1 MSGFGDLIR
10 CLRRDLFMRMC
21 TCEQKGLIQNVAEK
35 AVPVAAFLLVCS
47 LCGELREIA
56 RPAQL
61 LCEDRPV
68 VRDFGPPEGCTDVP
82 GTHSRWISVASIATA
97 SSTSTVSSVFIS
109 PPLIVFSR
117 YDADDA
123 GASSGGH
130 GAPPVTFFSSKEV
143 DRVPSTPRFTVELG
157 KWPPRQS

>member
-56 RPAQL
+56 RPTQL
-61 LCEDRPV
+61 LCEDKPV
-68 VRDFGPPEGCTDVP
+68 VRDLGPPEGCTDVP
-82 GTHSRWISVASIATA
+82 GTHSRLIRVASLG
-97 SSTSTVSSVFIS
+97 SSTSTASYDSVFVS
-109 PPLIVFSR
+109 MPLVAFSAH
-117 YDADDA
+117 DADEP
-123 GASSGGH
+123 GASSGGDL
-130 GAPPVTFFSSKEV
+130 PPLVTIF
-143 DRVPSTPRFTVELG
+143 PSTSVDGALPTPRVIVEPG
-157 KWPPRQS
+157 KGPPRKV